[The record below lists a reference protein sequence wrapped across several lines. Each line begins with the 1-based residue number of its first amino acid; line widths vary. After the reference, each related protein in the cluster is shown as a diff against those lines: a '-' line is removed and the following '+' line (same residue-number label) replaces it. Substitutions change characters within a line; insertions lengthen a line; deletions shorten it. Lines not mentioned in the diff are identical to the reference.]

1 MKTVDSLVRRRY
13 GLRQFDRS
21 RPLAIFRGGIVR
33 RTSRETHVKEYDV
46 VVAGAGNAAL
56 CAAISAHENG
66 ARVLVLERAPEAERG
81 GNSYF
86 TAGGFRFVH
95 EGAEDVASDI
105 IPDMTAEERSKIVLP
120 AHSRK
125 FFYDQLMEV
134 THHQSDEDLAN
145 LLIDRSRSTMAWLR
159 SHGIRFVPMYGRQSF
174 LVDGKHHFYGGVN
187 IEAVGGGA
195 GLVEAE
201 MARLEKLGIEIRYGS
216 AVIGLVQRPDRVVTG
231 VKIRTPQGYSE
242 IATKSVILACGGFES
257 NPEMRVRYLGSG
269 WDLCR
274 VRGTRHNMGEGIL
287 AALAIGARPFGNW
300 SSCHACEWDISAPPY
315 GDRWVLDNFQK
326 HSYPLGIMVN
336 INSKRFV
343 DEGEDYRNLTYAKF
357 GREIMNQPRR
367 TAIQIFDQQ
376 TVAMLRDEYRIKE
389 VTKVESD
396 TIAGLAEQLE
406 LDPVELE
413 KTVSEYN
420 AACGPEPYN
429 PAILDGKAARGISPP
444 KSNWALPIN
453 KPPYVAYVTTT
464 GITFTFGGLQ
474 INTSGEVQDMTDQSI
489 PGLYAAGELV
499 GGLFYENYPGGTG
512 LMSGSVF
519 GKLAGESAAAY
530 VGAADK
536 RSVA

>member
-1 MKTVDSLVRRRY
+1 M
-13 GLRQFDRS
+13 
-21 RPLAIFRGGIVR
+21 
-33 RTSRETHVKEYDV
+33 EYDV

-56 CAAISAHENG
+56 CAAISARENG
-66 ARVLVLERAPEAERG
+66 AKVLVLERAPESERG

-86 TAGGFRFVH
+86 TAGGFRFAHDGLDDVCQDILTDLSD
-95 EGAEDVASDI
+95 AE
-105 IPDMTAEERSKIVLP
+105 RNQIVLP
-120 AHSRK
+120 KHTRQ
-125 FFYDQLMEV
+125 FFYDQLMEI
-134 THHQSDEDLAN
+134 THHQSDEALAN
-145 LLIDRSRSTMAWLR
+145 LLVDRSRPTMAWLR
-159 SHGIRFVPMYGRQSF
+159 SHGIRFVPMFGRQSYI
-174 LVDGKHHFYGGVN
+174 VDGKHHFYGGVN

-201 MARLEKLGIEIRYGS
+201 IARAEKLGIEILYDT
-216 AVIGLVQRPDRVVTG
+216 AAIGLIQRQDRVITG
-231 VKIRTPQGYSE
+231 VKVRSKNGYSE
-242 IATKSVILACGGFES
+242 ISTKAVILACGGFES
-257 NPEMRVRYLGSG
+257 NPEMRVRYLGPG

-274 VRGTRHNMGEGIL
+274 VRGTRHNMGEGINM
-287 AALAIGARPFGNW
+287 ALAIGARPYGNW

-336 INSKRFV
+336 LDCERFV
-343 DEGEDYRNLTYAKF
+343 DEGENYRNLTYAKF
-357 GREIMNQPRR
+357 GREIMKQPRR

-376 TVAMLRDEYRIKE
+376 TVKMLRDEYRIKE
-389 VTKVESD
+389 VTKAESD

-406 LDPVELE
+406 LDPAALE
-413 KTVSEYN
+413 KTISEYN

-429 PAILDGKAARGISPP
+429 PAILDGKATRGLSVP

-474 INTSGEVQDMTDQSI
+474 VNTSGEVQDMTDQSI

-499 GGLFYENYPGGTG
+499 GGLFFENYPGGTG

-519 GKLAGESAAAY
+519 GKLAGESAAQY
-530 VGAADK
+530 VAG
-536 RSVA
+536 

>member
-1 MKTVDSLVRRRY
+1 M
-13 GLRQFDRS
+13 
-21 RPLAIFRGGIVR
+21 
-33 RTSRETHVKEYDV
+33 EYDV

-56 CAAISAHENG
+56 CAAISARENG
-66 ARVLVLERAPEAERG
+66 AKVLVLERAPESERG

-86 TAGGFRFVH
+86 TAGGFRFAHDGLDDVCQDILTDLSD
-95 EGAEDVASDI
+95 AE
-105 IPDMTAEERSKIVLP
+105 RNQIVLP
-120 AHSRK
+120 KHTRQ
-125 FFYDQLMEV
+125 FFYDQLMEI
-134 THHQSDEDLAN
+134 THHQSDEALAN
-145 LLIDRSRSTMAWLR
+145 LLVDRSRPTMAWLR
-159 SHGIRFVPMYGRQSF
+159 SHGIRFVPMFGRQSYI
-174 LVDGKHHFYGGVN
+174 VDGKHHFYGGVN

-201 MARLEKLGIEIRYGS
+201 IARAEKLGIEIRYDT
-216 AVIGLVQRPDRVVTG
+216 AAIGLIQRQDRVITG
-231 VKIRTPQGYSE
+231 VKVRSKNGYSE
-242 IATKSVILACGGFES
+242 ISTKAVILACGGFES
-257 NPEMRVRYLGSG
+257 NPEMRVRYLGPG

-274 VRGTRHNMGEGIL
+274 VRGTRHNMGEGINM
-287 AALAIGARPFGNW
+287 ALAIGARPYGNW

-336 INSKRFV
+336 LDCERFV
-343 DEGEDYRNLTYAKF
+343 DEGENYRNLTYAKF
-357 GREIMNQPRR
+357 GREIMKQPRR

-376 TVAMLRDEYRIKE
+376 TVKMLRDEYRIKE
-389 VTKVESD
+389 VTKAESD

-406 LDPVELE
+406 LDPAALE
-413 KTVSEYN
+413 KTISEYN

-429 PAILDGKAARGISPP
+429 PAILDGKATRGLSVP

-474 INTSGEVQDMTDQSI
+474 VNTSGEVQDMTDQSI

-499 GGLFYENYPGGTG
+499 GGLFFENYPGGTG

-519 GKLAGESAAAY
+519 GKLAGESAAQY
-530 VGAADK
+530 VAG
-536 RSVA
+536 

>member
-1 MKTVDSLVRRRY
+1 MS
-13 GLRQFDRS
+13 
-21 RPLAIFRGGIVR
+21 
-33 RTSRETHVKEYDV
+33 EYDV

-56 CAAISAHENG
+56 CAAISARENG
-66 ARVLVLERAPEAERG
+66 ARVLVLERAPESEKG

-86 TAGGFRFVH
+86 TAGGFRFAH
-95 EGAEDVASDI
+95 DGLEDVCKDVL
-105 IPDMTAEERSKIVLP
+105 PDLSPAEKDQIVLP
-120 AHSRK
+120 EHSRQ
-125 FFYDQLMEV
+125 FFYDQLMEI
-134 THHQSDEDLAN
+134 THHQSDEDLAR
-145 LLIDRSRSTMAWLR
+145 LLVDRSRPTMAWLR
-159 SHGIRFVPMYGRQSF
+159 SHGIRFVPMFGRQSY

-201 MARLEKLGIEIRYGS
+201 IARAQKLGIDIRY
-216 AVIGLVQRPDRVVTG
+216 ATAAIGLVQRQDRVITG
-231 VKIRTPQGYSE
+231 VKVRSPEGYSE
-242 IATKSVILACGGFES
+242 IATKAVILACGGFES
-257 NPEMRVRYLGSG
+257 NPEMRVRYLGPG

-274 VRGTRHNMGEGIL
+274 VRGTRHNMGEGIQM
-287 AALAIGARPFGNW
+287 ALEIGARPYGNW

-336 INSKRFV
+336 INCERFV

-357 GREIMNQPRR
+357 GREIMKQPRR

-376 TVAMLRDEYRIKE
+376 TVGRLRDEYRIKE
-389 VTKVESD
+389 VTKAESD
-396 TIAGLAEQLE
+396 TIAGLAEQLD
-406 LDPVELE
+406 LDPAALE
-413 KTVSEYN
+413 KTISEFN
-420 AACGPEPYN
+420 AACGPQPYN
-429 PAILDGKAARGISPP
+429 PAILDGKATTGLKVP

-474 INTSGEVQDMTDQSI
+474 INTKGEVQDMTDQSI

-519 GKLAGESAAAY
+519 GKLAGESAASY
-530 VGAADK
+530 VGAKA
-536 RSVA
+536 

>member
-1 MKTVDSLVRRRY
+1 M
-13 GLRQFDRS
+13 
-21 RPLAIFRGGIVR
+21 A
-33 RTSRETHVKEYDV
+33 YDV

-56 CAAISAHENG
+56 CAALSARENG
-66 ARVLVLERAPEAERG
+66 AKVLVLERAPESERG

-86 TAGGFRFVH
+86 TAGGFRFAHDGLDDVCRDILTDLS
-95 EGAEDVASDI
+95 EAE
-105 IPDMTAEERSKIVLP
+105 RNQIVLP
-120 AHSRK
+120 KHSRQ
-125 FFYDQLMEV
+125 FFYDQLMEI
-134 THHQSDEDLAN
+134 THHQSDEALAN
-145 LLIDRSRSTMAWLR
+145 LLVDRSRPTMAWLR
-159 SHGIRFVPMYGRQSF
+159 SHGIRFVPMFGRQSY

-201 MARLEKLGIEIRYGS
+201 IARAEKLGIEIRYET
-216 AVIGLVQRPDRVVTG
+216 AAIGLIQEKDRVITG
-231 VKIRTPQGYSE
+231 VKVRTKNGYDE
-242 IATKSVILACGGFES
+242 IKTKAVILACGGFES
-257 NPEMRVRYLGSG
+257 NPEMRVRYLGPG

-274 VRGTRHNMGEGIL
+274 VRGTRHNMGEGINM
-287 AALAIGARPFGNW
+287 ALAIGARPYGNW

-336 INSKRFV
+336 LNCERFV
-343 DEGEDYRNLTYAKF
+343 DEGENYRNLTYAKF
-357 GREIMNQPRR
+357 GREIMKQPRR

-376 TVAMLRDEYRIKE
+376 TVKMLRDEYRIKE
-389 VTKVESD
+389 VTKAEAN
-396 TIAGLAEQLE
+396 TIAELAEQLE
-406 LDPVELE
+406 LDPAALE
-413 KTVSEYN
+413 KTINEYN

-429 PAILDGKAARGISPP
+429 PAILDGKKTTGLAVP

-474 INTSGEVQDMTDQSI
+474 VNTSGEVQDMTDQSI

-499 GGLFYENYPGGTG
+499 GGLFFENYPGGTG

-519 GKLAGESAAAY
+519 GKLAGESAASY
-530 VGAADK
+530 VK
-536 RSVA
+536 SKN